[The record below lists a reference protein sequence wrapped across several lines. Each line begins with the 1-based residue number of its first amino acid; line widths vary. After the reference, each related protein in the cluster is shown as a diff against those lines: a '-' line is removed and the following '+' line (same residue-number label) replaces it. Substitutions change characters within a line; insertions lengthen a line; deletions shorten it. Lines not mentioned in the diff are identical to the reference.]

1 MSKHTSGPWT
11 RSGHTVYS
19 SRSQCLVVRL
29 PALTDAYGDETPEQ
43 IERWD
48 VDARLIAA
56 APELLNLAELVVDLH
71 TPEDMVAL
79 YDMATKLIAKA
90 RGEE

>member
-48 VDARLIAA
+48 ADALLIAA
-56 APELLNLAELVVDLH
+56 APELLEVLEELDNTDSAMRDWDAVRAV
-71 TPEDMVAL
+71 
-79 YDMATKLIAKA
+79 IAKA
-90 RGEE
+90 KGEL

>member
-48 VDARLIAA
+48 ADARLIAA
-56 APELLNLAELVVDLH
+56 APDMLAVLEELDNTDSAMRDWDAVRAV
-71 TPEDMVAL
+71 
-79 YDMATKLIAKA
+79 IAKA
-90 RGEE
+90 NGKL